1 MSRATGSPVVQEE
14 GAGIRKM
21 MLWMKEEDEEEQ
33 ERERRDR
40 ERREGREDREDRE
53 DREGRERDGIESEN
67 RRITSRL

>member
-40 ERREGREDREDRE
+40 ERREGR
-53 DREGRERDGIESEN
+53 DGIESEN